1 MKAVL
6 QSLAK
11 AMRQL
16 GDRRV
21 LMVLAKTAAITL
33 IIFAILG
40 TGLYIALAGLLER
53 FGLFAGFSGTFVVT
67 LILTALALWLL
78 FRVVAL
84 AVLQFFADEIVAAV
98 EASHYPDN
106 CGCAL
111 PFKQDLANSTRGIGR
126 TLLFNLIALPLAIL
140 LVFTAI
146 GPGVL
151 FLIVNAVLLGRELT
165 DMCWLRLRDAQ
176 SEESPVT
183 RTERTLLGAFVAGLM
198 LIPLANFLAPI
209 IGAAAGTHLVHMKR
223 AGLKKETL

>member
-1 MKAVL
+1 MNIVL

-16 GDRRV
+16 SDRRV
-21 LMVLAKTAAITL
+21 LIVLAKTAAITL
-33 IIFAILG
+33 VIFGILG
-40 TGLYIALAGLLER
+40 TGLYFALAELLES
-53 FGLFAGFSGTFVVT
+53 FGLFAGFSWTFVLT

-111 PFKQDLANSTRGIGR
+111 PFKQDLANSARGIGR
-126 TLLFNLIALPLAIL
+126 TLLFNLLGLLLAIP
-140 LVFTAI
+140 LVMTTI

-151 FLIVNAVLLGRELT
+151 FLLINALLLGRELT
-165 DMCWLRLRDAQ
+165 DMCWLRLRDENGQ
-176 SEESPVT
+176 ESPVS